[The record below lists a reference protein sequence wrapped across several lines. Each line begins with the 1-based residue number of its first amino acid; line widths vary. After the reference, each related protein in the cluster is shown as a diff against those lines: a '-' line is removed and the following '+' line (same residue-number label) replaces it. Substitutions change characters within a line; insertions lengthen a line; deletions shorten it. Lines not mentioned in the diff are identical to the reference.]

1 MPDNITIFS
10 KQIAL
15 YGVFINIGTVAGLIV
30 FLILAYKKSKSI
42 ERVFGATVLAFAL
55 FFVSIW

>member
-15 YGVFINIGTVAGLIV
+15 YGVFINIGTVAGLI
-30 FLILAYKKSKSI
+30 
-42 ERVFGATVLAFAL
+42 
-55 FFVSIW
+55 FF